1 MITKKNLEEAR
12 LAEAKAKEQYETALI
27 NRDAFAKYVNEIN
40 QGVWDPANNQVPTKG
55 PLTAAQA
62 AMINVNLEEDYS
74 YPAVFT
80 YEEVW
85 QMAGAQLEELE
96 LSLKD
101 FAASLEMAKKTAKEL
116 EAEYIEDQERAAE
129 IAANSPEVVAAKEL
143 NEAAQT
149 KAAADADKAAERA
162 ENRKQIFTF
171 LIGAGI
177 VAVLVIVIAKALK

>member
-116 EAEYIEDQERAAE
+116 EAQ
-129 IAANSPEVVAAKEL
+129 K
-143 NEAAQT
+143 
-149 KAAADADKAAERA
+149 
-162 ENRKQIFTF
+162 
-171 LIGAGI
+171 
-177 VAVLVIVIAKALK
+177 